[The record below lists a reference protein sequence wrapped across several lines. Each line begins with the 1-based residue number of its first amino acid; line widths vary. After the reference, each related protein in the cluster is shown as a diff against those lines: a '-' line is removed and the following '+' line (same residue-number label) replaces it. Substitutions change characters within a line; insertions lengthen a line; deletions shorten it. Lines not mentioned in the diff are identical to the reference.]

1 MYSVLFVCLGN
12 ICRSPLAEAAFRDAA
27 AQSQLDAHTDSAGT
41 GNWHV
46 GRAPDP
52 RSIAVA
58 AKHGIDISTYKAR
71 QVARDD
77 FYNFT
82 HIIALDRQN
91 LADLKSLAPNN
102 ATASLSLLLDHV
114 DGRVGQSVADPY
126 YGDARD
132 FDVTWADVTAGAQG
146 LVSTIQ
152 SRKG

>member
-1 MYSVLFVCLGN
+1 MHSVLFVCLGN
-12 ICRSPLAEAAFRDAA
+12 ICRSPLAEAAFREAA
-27 AQSQLDAHTDSAGT
+27 AHIKMNAHIDSAGT

-58 AKHGIDISTYKAR
+58 AQHGIDIGGYKAR
-71 QVARDD
+71 QVAHDD

-91 LADLKSLAPNN
+91 LADLKNLAPDN
-102 ATASLSLLLDHV
+102 ATASLSLLLDQV
-114 DGRVGQSVADPY
+114 EGRAGQSVADPY
-126 YGDARD
+126 YGDTRD
-132 FDVTWADVTAGAQG
+132 FDVTWADVTAGAKG
-146 LVSTIQ
+146 LVRALQ